1 MLSDK
6 LRSVPVA
13 AQLTFITQTSDITN
27 LTTYTFTGVSIGT
40 ASDDRLVVIACAA
53 GAGDARFAL
62 SSVTIGGTGATVHAA
77 SPNTDSGVATIQC
90 GIASRLVTS
99 GTTADIVITWSAGVD
114 ACNLAVYT
122 LTAWKNSTPTSTF
135 SATTLLSVTTRTAT
149 VDLSARGATLFVVGP
164 IGLGRTT
171 SWSSTVEDY
180 DGSPGSRSTMAVANI
195 LPLNDTASFVETAT
209 TSTSNGIAIAAVSW
223 R

>member
-13 AQLTFITQTSDITN
+13 ARLTYITQTSSLSK

-53 GAGDARFAL
+53 GRSSAENTL
-62 SSVTIGGTGATVHAA
+62 SSVTIGGTAATVHAA
-77 SPNTDSGVATIQC
+77 SPSVVSGAATIQC

-99 GTTADIVITWSAGVD
+99 GTTADIVITWSAQVD

-122 LTAWKNSTPTSTF
+122 LTAWKSSTPTSTF
-135 SATTLLSVTTRTAT
+135 SATTVTSVTTRTAT
-149 VDLSARGATLFVVGP
+149 INLSARGATLFVVGP
-164 IGLGRTT
+164 TGSGRTT
-171 SWSSTVEDY
+171 TWSSATENY
-180 DGSPGSRSTMAVANI
+180 DGSPDARATMAVANI

-209 TSTSNGIAIAAVSW
+209 TSTSGTISIAAVSW